1 MLLLLASFMRRLDL
15 DLDLRILTWKNH
27 PQNKTPE
34 FTNCMNMDICV
45 VGITNPLF
53 VRASQTETN
62 FFKKIK

>member
-1 MLLLLASFMRRLDL
+1 MRRLDL
-15 DLDLRILTWKNH
+15 DLDFRILTWKNH

-62 FFKKIK
+62 FF